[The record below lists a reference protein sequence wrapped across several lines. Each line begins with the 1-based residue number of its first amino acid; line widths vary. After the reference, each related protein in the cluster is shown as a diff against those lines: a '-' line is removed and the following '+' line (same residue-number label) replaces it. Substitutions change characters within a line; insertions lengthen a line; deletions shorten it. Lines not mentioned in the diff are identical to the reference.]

1 MYLAGMDRKEI
12 AEKVGKKVSAVSTA
26 ITRGR
31 ALGVIPPLKPKYKP
45 YYINKMMR
53 GNGMK
58 IGTLRSVIDSLM
70 LEQVQWLIVDASRIG
85 CATLAEYI
93 TEILRDEYERKRV
106 EGSCSGEQGNQT
118 DRAVVD

>member
-12 AEKVGKKVSAVSTA
+12 SKKTGKKVSAVSSA

-31 ALGVIPPLKPKYKP
+31 AAGEIPKLKPKYKP
-45 YYINKMMR
+45 YYINKMMQ

-70 LEQVQWLIVDASRIG
+70 LEQVEWLIVDASRIG
-85 CATLAEYI
+85 CVTLAEYI
-93 TEILRDEYERKRV
+93 TEVLRDEYERKRV
-106 EGSCSGEQGNQT
+106 EGSCSGEQRNQT
-118 DRAVVD
+118 D